1 MRKNKSLN
9 KKVKIFFNSKN
20 YLKDVNATDILI
32 NGKLITCLILSL
44 VSAFIDIVFFSGL
57 SKSGYPFFGLYVS
70 AAIILSIMS
79 IGFSCGKF
87 FVAMQL
93 AAIKEIQSRLITLG
107 YETKKRLRWL
117 KIKWHLI
124 HKFLVS
130 ISIITSISLSVIT
143 IGNGVRR
150 MEQNIKNMT
159 ADTTYLL
166 ELKQSIKDGN
176 SEKRNA
182 AKSNITGAINA
193 QEIARAEVERAWER
207 IEAYQLEL
215 DAIDADDS
223 LTEEEKTLRK
233 SELRRAAVNRAPHG
247 VVSSNIDYMTETQLR
262 SIMQRQAM
270 SNEVIDNT
278 SIYEEAISYD
288 EEELNSYISALQ
300 DKNYKMPDGTPISFL
315 NDDGTPINRDSAI
328 SKLQNAIMEWQSDTG
343 DAGAS
348 SKVFTLVATYMNV
361 DESAGGLGMSELIMM
376 FLIMIF
382 WIVQEFLIAAFTPK
396 ATINRKMLSQFNEYL
411 YDVDVN
417 KFMLVTYT
425 DYYNWGLLTTE
436 EYEQKSKKAV
446 LLSENNINTM
456 IEKYSLKNKNKNEV
470 DDLKSKVDYLQNE
483 LDKTKN
489 NLGITQNSLNNIK
502 NEKESVASQL
512 SKSVEKVNELEKK
525 LLEKDNEIANLNKRK
540 IVEKEESS
548 QNIDSLIKEV
558 ENLI

>member
-1 MRKNKSLN
+1 MRKNKTLN
-9 KKVKIFFNSKN
+9 KKIKVFFNSKN
-20 YLKDVNATDILI
+20 YLKTVNATDVLI

-57 SKSGYPFFGLYVS
+57 SKSGYPFFGLYVP

-79 IGFSCGKF
+79 IGFSSGKF

-107 YETKKRLRWL
+107 YETRKRLRWL

-124 HKFLVS
+124 HKFIVS

-176 SEKRNA
+176 SDKRNA

-193 QEIARAEVERAWER
+193 QEIAKAEVERAWAR
-207 IEAYQLEL
+207 IEAYHLEL
-215 DAIDADDS
+215 DEIDADNS
-223 LTEEEKTLRK
+223 LTDEEKSLRK
-233 SELRRAAVNRAPHG
+233 AELRRSAVSRAPHG
-247 VVSSNIDYMTETQLR
+247 VVNSNIDYMTETQLR

-288 EEELNSYISALQ
+288 EEELNNYISALQ
-300 DKNYKMPDGTPISFL
+300 DKNYRMPDGTPISFL
-315 NDDGTPINRDSAI
+315 NNDGTPINRDSAI

-348 SKVFTLVATYMNV
+348 SKVFTLVATYMNI
-361 DESAGGLGMSELIMM
+361 DESAGGLGVSEIIMM
-376 FLIMIF
+376 ILIMIF
-382 WIVQEFLIAAFTPK
+382 GIVQEFLIAAFTPK
-396 ATINRKMLSQFNEYL
+396 ATINRKMLSQFSEYL

-446 LLSENNINTM
+446 LLSENNINAM
-456 IEKYSLKNKNKNEV
+456 IEKYSLKNKNNNEV
-470 DDLKSKVDYLQNE
+470 EDLKNKLDYLQNE

-489 NLGITQNSLNNIK
+489 NLGVTENSLNNIK